1 MLKGI
6 PKNISPELLK
16 VLNEMGHGDEI
27 VISDGNFP
35 SERLHNKVIRCDS
48 TDVPEL
54 LESILKIFPLDS
66 KFSDE
71 QVFLMAVGEGV
82 DYQPN
87 IWDEYEAILE
97 DSDEVFKIK
106 YLERFDFYDRAKDAY
121 AVIHTGETALY
132 ANIILKKGVVE

>member
-16 VLNEMGHGDEI
+16 VLDEMGHGDEI

-35 SERLHNKVIRCDS
+35 SENLHDKVIRCDS
-48 TDVPEL
+48 SDVPNL
-54 LESILKIFPLDS
+54 LESILKIFPLDY
-66 KFSDE
+66 KFSEE

-82 DYQPN
+82 DYDPV
-87 IWDEYEAILE
+87 IWDEYKKILD
-97 DSDEVFKIK
+97 DSDEEYKIAH
-106 YLERFDFYDRAKDAY
+106 LERFDFYDRAKEAY